1 MFTHSKTGI
10 ENVIKFLENVME
22 DFKKKFQSR
31 EDLFKD
37 EMKLD

>member
-22 DFKKKFQSR
+22 DFKKNFRVEKTF
-31 EDLFKD
+31 LK
-37 EMKLD
+37 MK